1 MKNCFNDLKN
11 FVQMK
16 VIENGEFTRLG
27 SVADNYRELQ
37 ETAGIEPKGTMLKNV
52 KSRLKNT
59 FGKKVDFFQRSDG
72 LPEIIY
78 STENIPFKDSTSE
91 RSDVELLKKTA
102 KRLLQELLNSLD
114 VFSSWSPTEIEIL
127 SAKYIK

>member
-1 MKNCFNDLKN
+1 
-11 FVQMK
+11 MK

-114 VFSSWSPTEIEIL
+114 VFSSWPPTEIEIL